1 MTRGR
6 IEYNRKKGGGSRASS
21 GGGGGG
27 GGGKPTQT
35 NAGPNPMGASRASAT
50 VASVAAAGNVL
61 SKSEAASIAKAQDK
75 TVAQV
80 MAKAQD
86 KGVALGSGLVN
97 QFNSGKAGPNL
108 SNLNTS
114 IGNTPIPI
122 GVNNRTAQAL
132 TQLQALQGLRMNPG
146 TAYAG
151 YSTTTTPARDTSTV
165 NGGGTYTPAS
175 TTYNPIVLPR
185 NTAIGGVSGGA
196 GGAAAGGGMGGGG
209 AGGGG
214 GRGGG
219 RGGGTQGTQ
228 DYIDMQ
234 FDAYKD
240 WAQTT
245 IDTLTS
251 GQGIL
256 AQQITDLQARND
268 QNVADIMATF
278 SDQLAAA
285 QGSADEQIA
294 GLQGLMMQQEQQ
306 FQQANQMQQQ
316 QAAAAQS
323 AYQEQRRQA
332 EALARA
338 YVPNM
343 EPTASNLTYGSNRKQ
358 EDTNLLSSLTMLSP
372 ASSVS
377 PYLAGL
383 QIA

>member
-1 MTRGR
+1 MTRAR
-6 IEYNRKKGGGSRASS
+6 IEYNRKGGGGGGGGGGGNRSS

-27 GGGKPTQT
+27 GGG
-35 NAGPNPMGASRASAT
+35 AT
-50 VASVAAAGNVL
+50 SVAAAGNVL

-114 IGNTPIPI
+114 LGGVAY

-165 NGGGTYTPAS
+165 NGGGTYTPAR

-185 NTAIGGVSGGA
+185 NI
-196 GGAAAGGGMGGGG
+196 AGGGMGGAAGGAGGGSVGGGAGGG

-214 GRGGG
+214 GSGGGGG
-219 RGGGTQGTQ
+219 RGGGGGGDRQGTQ
-228 DYIDMQ
+228 GYIDKQ

-278 SDQLAAA
+278 NDQLAAT
-285 QGSADEQIA
+285 QSSADEQIA

-316 QAAAAQS
+316 QAAAAQA
-323 AYQEQRRQA
+323 AYEEQRRQA

-343 EPTASNLTYGSNRKQ
+343 EPTASNLTYGSNKKQ
-358 EDTNLLSSLTMLSP
+358 EDTNLLSSLTMLTP

>member
-1 MTRGR
+1 MA
-6 IEYNRKKGGGSRASS
+6 KGKSS
-21 GGGGGG
+21 GSSA
-27 GGGKPTQT
+27 PRANT
-35 NAGPNPMGASRASAT
+35 NAGVNPMGAPKSSSAPR
-50 VASVAAAGNVL
+50 SVAAAGNVL

-114 IGNTPIPI
+114 LGGVAY

-165 NGGGTYTPAS
+165 NGGGTYIPAS

-185 NTAIGGVSGGA
+185 NIAGGGTGGAAGGA
-196 GGAAAGGGMGGGG
+196 GGGSVGGGSGGG

-214 GRGGG
+214 GSGGGG
-219 RGGGTQGTQ
+219 RGGGGRQGTQ
-228 DYIDMQ
+228 GYIDKQ

-278 SDQLAAA
+278 NDQLAAT
-285 QGSADEQIA
+285 QSSADEQIA

-316 QAAAAQS
+316 QAAAAQA
-323 AYQEQRRQA
+323 AYEEQRRQA

-343 EPTASNLTYGSNRKQ
+343 EPTASNLTYGSNKKQ
-358 EDTNLLSSLTMLSP
+358 EDTNLLSSLTMLTP

>member
-1 MTRGR
+1 
-6 IEYNRKKGGGSRASS
+6 
-21 GGGGGG
+21 
-27 GGGKPTQT
+27 
-35 NAGPNPMGASRASAT
+35 MGASKASAT

-86 KGVALGSGLVN
+86 QGVALGSGLVN

-165 NGGGTYTPAS
+165 HGGGTYTPAS

-209 AGGGG
+209 GGGAGGGG
-214 GRGGG
+214 GGGGG
-219 RGGGTQGTQ
+219 RQGTQG
-228 DYIDMQ
+228 YIDRQ

-278 SDQLAAA
+278 SDQLAAT
-285 QGSADEQIA
+285 QSSADEQIA

-323 AYQEQRRQA
+323 AYEEQRRQA

-358 EDTNLLSSLTMLSP
+358 EDANLLSSLTMLSP

>member
-1 MTRGR
+1 MA
-6 IEYNRKKGGGSRASS
+6 KKKSS
-21 GGGGGG
+21 
-27 GGGKPTQT
+27 PTKVQT
-35 NAGPNPMGASRASAT
+35 NAGVNPMGAPAKPAAVSSI
-50 VASVAAAGNVL
+50 AAAGPVL
-61 SKSEAASIAKAQDK
+61 SKSEARSIADAKGK

-80 MAKAQD
+80 MANAQN

-185 NTAIGGVSGGA
+185 NTAIGGMGGGA
-196 GGAAAGGGMGGGG
+196 GGGTAGGGTAGGGGGGGGG

-214 GRGGG
+214 GSGSGGGGGGGG
-219 RGGGTQGTQ
+219 RQG
-228 DYIDMQ
+228 YIDRQ

-256 AQQITDLQARND
+256 AQQITDLQTRND

-278 SDQLAAA
+278 NDQLAAS
-285 QGSADEQIA
+285 QSSADEQIA

-306 FQQANQMQQQ
+306 FQQANLAQQQ
-316 QAAAAQS
+316 QAAAAQAS
-323 AYQEQRRQA
+323 YEEQRRQA

-343 EPTASNLTYGSNRKQ
+343 EPTASNLTYGSNKKQ

-372 ASSVS
+372 ASSTS

>member
-1 MTRGR
+1 MA
-6 IEYNRKKGGGSRASS
+6 KKKSS
-21 GGGGGG
+21 
-27 GGGKPTQT
+27 PTKVQT
-35 NAGPNPMGASRASAT
+35 NAGVNPMGAPAKPAAVSSI
-50 VASVAAAGNVL
+50 AAAGPVL
-61 SKSEAASIAKAQDK
+61 SKSEARSIADAKGK

-80 MAKAQD
+80 MANAQN

-108 SNLNTS
+108 SNLNTNL
-114 IGNTPIPI
+114 GGVAY

-185 NTAIGGVSGGA
+185 NTATGGVSGGA

-214 GRGGG
+214 GSGSGGGGGGGGGGG
-219 RGGGTQGTQ
+219 RQGTQ
-228 DYIDMQ
+228 RYINKQ

-256 AQQITDLQARND
+256 AQQITDLQTRND

-278 SDQLAAA
+278 NDQLAAS
-285 QGSADEQIA
+285 QSSADEQIA

-306 FQQANQMQQQ
+306 FQQANLAQQQ
-316 QAAAAQS
+316 QAAAAQAS
-323 AYQEQRRQA
+323 YEEQRRQA

-343 EPTASNLTYGSNRKQ
+343 EPTASNLTYGSNKKQ

-372 ASSVS
+372 ASSTS

>member
-1 MTRGR
+1 MA
-6 IEYNRKKGGGSRASS
+6 KGKSS
-21 GGGGGG
+21 GSSA
-27 GGGKPTQT
+27 PRANT
-35 NAGPNPMGASRASAT
+35 NAGVNPMGAPKSSSAPR
-50 VASVAAAGNVL
+50 SVAAAGNVL

-114 IGNTPIPI
+114 LGGVAY

-185 NTAIGGVSGGA
+185 SI
-196 GGAAAGGGMGGGG
+196 AGGGMGGAAGAAGGGSVGGG
-209 AGGGG
+209 AGGSGGSGGSG
-214 GRGGG
+214 GRGG
-219 RGGGTQGTQ
+219 RQGTQG
-228 DYIDMQ
+228 YIDKQ

-251 GQGIL
+251 GQDIL
-256 AQQITDLQARND
+256 TQQITDLQARND

-278 SDQLAAA
+278 NDQLAAT
-285 QGSADEQIA
+285 QSSADQQIA

-316 QAAAAQS
+316 QAAAAQA
-323 AYQEQRRQA
+323 AYEEQRRQA

-343 EPTASNLTYGSNRKQ
+343 EPTASNLTYGSNKKQ
-358 EDTNLLSSLTMLSP
+358 EDTNLLSSLTMLTP